1 MKSNIIVGALVL
13 FIFHQCSNSK
23 DSKTSSSLEVFA
35 DRIELSDMADHF
47 MDLSQHRG
55 KTIIINVWA
64 TWCKPCIEE
73 MPSLEAMQD
82 QLSSDKYVLLLAS
95 NEPLEKIR
103 RFKQRYK
110 FDFNYVHLKTSP
122 ESLGVYSLPTTFIL
136 NGEGKLIITET
147 GSKDWSTETSI
158 QEITHLP
165 EL

>member
-1 MKSNIIVGALVL
+1 MKNNLLVGALVL
-13 FIFHQCSNSK
+13 LIFNECSNS
-23 DSKTSSSLEVFA
+23 SNSTEVFA
-35 DRIELSDMADHF
+35 DRIELRDLEDHI

-55 KTIIINVWA
+55 KTIILNVWA
-64 TWCKPCIEE
+64 TWCKPCIAE

-103 RFKQRYK
+103 RFKQKYS
-110 FDFNYVHLKTSP
+110 FDFNYVYLKTSP

-136 NGEGKLIITET
+136 NDEGELIITET

>member
-1 MKSNIIVGALVL
+1 MKSKLIVGALVL
-13 FIFHQCSNSK
+13 LIFSQCSNSK
-23 DSKTSSSLEVFA
+23 DSNTYSPPEVFA
-35 DRIELSDMADHF
+35 DRIELSDMGDK
-47 MDLSQHRG
+47 DINLSQHRG

-82 QLSSDKYVLLLAS
+82 QLSSDKYVLFLAS
-95 NEPLEKIR
+95 NEPLEEIR

-136 NGEGKLIITET
+136 NGEGELIITET
-147 GSKDWSTETSI
+147 GNKDWSTETSI

-165 EL
+165 KL